1 MNNYFLTLAIILL
14 IDGLKMLVE
23 FFRVK
28 PLEKK
33 PVDYSDISVALSAFN
48 EEKMIEKTIQSFI
61 NNGFSESKIFVCDDG
76 STDRT
81 SEIVKAKFPK
91 VKLFKE
97 TNRGKAESINFLV
110 QKVKTKYVFIADAD
124 VVLEDN
130 FYIPV
135 WKLDE
140 GKATGIAFNIVPY
153 NRPFSIWKNI
163 LVGLQSIEY
172 AKSMLIGRQSQN
184 KTMSVSCISGA
195 AGVFIT
201 ERMKK
206 LAPLHSGNF
215 SGEDLQRTL
224 IELLND
230 GNIVFAKSTVYTDVP
245 ETFKALSRQRILN
258 WWAGLYHC
266 FPLSLRLFFFRK
278 SPVILRYEVLYDI
291 FAIISDPIKIFF
303 FTMLLLQGAWGS
315 ILVLYL
321 VYLIM
326 ELIIIFFIRNQFI
339 TPFGK
344 FILVLLYPLYSFI
357 QMFFRVFSFFKYF
370 YQRFIT
376 RKIKPLKRKIKV
388 FGLALLILLSAEG
401 FSQSQSSSGNI
412 GVKEFK
418 PKPKNKIS
426 FAIEAS
432 KYLYS
437 DTLSDRNNITSYIGY
452 KKFWW
457 EGAFITDKRQTVGYY
472 IPKGLVWVRRTE
484 MDWQAFINRNVFN
497 SKGFITGV
505 NVTYQQLYRT
515 DVTENRYVQIAG
527 VELEKYINDNNN
539 LILSVRKEWG
549 RKDDVI
555 GMLIYDHR
563 SNSDFKMRL
572 GAGINRF
579 SDVNAFAVITM
590 NRHFY
595 LVGTFFENF
604 DYNSYNRGSFGL
616 GYKF

>member
-1 MNNYFLTLAIILL
+1 MNAYFLTLAIILL
-14 IDGLKMLVE
+14 IDGFKMLIE

-33 PVDYSDISVALSAFN
+33 PTDYKEVSVVMSAYN

-61 NNGFSESKIFVCDDG
+61 KNGFSESKIFVCDDG
-76 STDRT
+76 STDNT
-81 SEIVKAKFPK
+81 AKIVKEKFPK
-91 VKLFKE
+91 VKLFIE
-97 TNRGKAESINFLV
+97 SNRGKAESINFLI

-130 FYIPV
+130 FYVPL
-135 WKLDE
+135 WKLEE

-153 NRPFSIWKNI
+153 NRPFGIWKNI

-172 AKSMLIGRQSQN
+172 AKSMLIGKQSQN
-184 KTMSVSCISGA
+184 RTMSVSCISGA

-230 GNIVFAKSTVYTDVP
+230 GNIVFSNSTVYTDVP
-245 ETFKALSRQRILN
+245 ETFKGLSRQRIVG

-266 FPLSLRLFFFRK
+266 FPLSLRIFFFRK
-278 SPVILRYEVLYDI
+278 SPAILRYEVLYDI
-291 FAIISDPIKIFF
+291 FAIVTDPLKIFF
-303 FTMLLLQGAWGS
+303 FTMLLINGGWDY

-321 VYLIM
+321 VYLAM
-326 ELIIIFFIRNQFI
+326 EFIIIFFIRNKFI

-344 FILVLLYPLYSFI
+344 FILVLLYPIFSFI
-357 QMFFRVFSFFKYF
+357 QMFYRVFSFFRYF
-370 YQRFIT
+370 YHRFIT
-376 RKIKPLKRKIKV
+376 KKIKPLKRNIKV
-388 FGLALLILLSAEG
+388 FSLLLFSLLSIEA
-401 FSQSQSSSGNI
+401 FSQSQSATGNV
-412 GVKEFK
+412 GVNSVK
-418 PKPKNKIS
+418 PKEKSKLS
-426 FAIEAS
+426 GAIEAS

-437 DTLSDRNNITSYIGY
+437 DTFPNRENLTAYVGY
-452 KKFWW
+452 KKIWW
-457 EGAFITDKRQTVGYY
+457 EGAFITDKRQTIGYY
-472 IPKGLVWVRRTE
+472 IPKGLVWVRRTPN
-484 MDWQAFINRNVFN
+484 DWQAFINKNVLT

-505 NVTYQQLYRT
+505 NLTYQQIYRT
-515 DVTENRYVQIAG
+515 DITDNRVVQLAG
-527 VELEKYINDNNN
+527 IELEKYINDNNN

-555 GMLIYDHR
+555 AILIYDYR
-563 SNSDFKMRL
+563 SNSDFKIRV
-572 GAGINRF
+572 GTGINRF
-579 SDVNAFAVITM
+579 SDINAFTVITM
-590 NRHFY
+590 NKHFY
-595 LVGTFFENF
+595 LVGTYFERF
-604 DYNSYNRGSFGL
+604 DYNIYNRGSFGL